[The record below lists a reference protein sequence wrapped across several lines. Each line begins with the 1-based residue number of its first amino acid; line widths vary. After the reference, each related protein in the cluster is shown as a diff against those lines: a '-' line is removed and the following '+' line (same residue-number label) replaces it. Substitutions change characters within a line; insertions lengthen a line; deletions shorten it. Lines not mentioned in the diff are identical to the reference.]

1 MCLDVHWT
9 TLGDHPSLHSSCYE
23 APLLPSRG
31 GGCPIHPTVGERE
44 EGQSRFPHPLLPLG
58 EVISVVPNRS
68 LDAKLSPVILGVH
81 GGSQCLSC
89 GTGQEPT
96 LKLEVGP
103 VGALS
108 PLSHHSLASLSQR
121 CCCCCCGWGTSPSQD
136 SVDHGSASLCSIC
149 SCPSPVVPSVRSQ

>member
-9 TLGDHPSLHSSCYE
+9 TLGDHPSLHDSCYE
-23 APLLPSRG
+23 APLLPNRG
-31 GGCPIHPTVGERE
+31 GGCPIQPTVGERE
-44 EGQSRFPHPLLPLG
+44 EGQSSFPHPLLPLG
-58 EVISVVPNRS
+58 EEISVVPNRS

-108 PLSHHSLASLSQR
+108 PLSGFTKSKMLLLLLWLGHLSLAGF
-121 CCCCCCGWGTSPSQD
+121 C
-136 SVDHGSASLCSIC
+136 
-149 SCPSPVVPSVRSQ
+149 